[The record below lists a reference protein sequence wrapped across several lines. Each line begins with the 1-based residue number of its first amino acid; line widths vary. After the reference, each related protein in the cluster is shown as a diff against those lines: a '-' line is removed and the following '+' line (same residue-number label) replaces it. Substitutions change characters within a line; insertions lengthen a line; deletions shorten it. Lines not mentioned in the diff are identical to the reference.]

1 MASTMSSAQVQS
13 LLQELARRL
22 DHAGVSAGVRVVGGA
37 ALAVLDVG
45 RRATSDVDAVVVPA
59 GAAAE
64 VIRAMAVEHDLPSTW
79 LNDAALAYI
88 PPVGSEDWI
97 EIYRCGQV
105 SISIGSTPMLLA
117 MKLFANR
124 GIRDSDDIE
133 FLLAACNVSC
143 VQDAQEIY
151 ERYHAQDVLGDAAA
165 ARIEHWLSRRS
176 STL

>member
-1 MASTMSSAQVQS
+1 MASTMSSAQVRS

-22 DHAGVSAGVRVVGGA
+22 DLAGISAGVRVVGGA
-37 ALAVLDVG
+37 ALAVLDVD
-45 RRATSDVDAVVVPA
+45 RRATSDIDAVVVPMGVA
-59 GAAAE
+59 SGAIQE
-64 VIRAMAVEHDLPSTW
+64 MAVEHDLPADW

-88 PPVGSEDWI
+88 PLVGSEDWI
-97 EIYRCGQV
+97 EIYRSGQV

-133 FLLAACNVSC
+133 FLLAACEVTC

-151 ERYHAQDVLGDAAA
+151 ERYHAQDVLGDSAV
-165 ARIEHWLSRRS
+165 ARVEHWLSRRAA
-176 STL
+176 TM